1 MTQEEAAI
9 WIALNDVRCA
19 TLSCSPHE
27 REALAVGHLLSEGW
41 IDPRGTITGVEP
53 ADGPG
58 GSIGV
63 RVSATEARI
72 EEVQRL
78 RRHQLAHGCGARH
91 FLDCDPDALPRAD
104 GAEAGIDAVA
114 LLRSLFAAVDEAVP
128 GGGVHGVALSA
139 GSDLVVTACD
149 VARHCAVDRALGAG
163 ALAGVDLATVGL
175 VSTARISAA
184 MALKAARCRVG
195 WIASRSIATTLAS
208 EIAARFGIVLIERA
222 GGGSRVR

>member
-1 MTQEEAAI
+1 MSQEEAAV
-9 WIALNDVRCA
+9 WIALNEVHCA

-27 REALAVGHLLSEGW
+27 REALAAGHLLSEGW
-41 IDPRGTITGVEP
+41 IDTRGTITAIER
-53 ADGPG
+53 ATGPG

-72 EEVQRL
+72 EEMQRL
-78 RRHQLAHGCGARH
+78 LRHQLAHGCGARH
-91 FLDCDPDALPRAD
+91 FLDCDPDALPGSLGAGAD
-104 GAEAGIDAVA
+104 IDAVH
-114 LLRSLFAAVDEAVP
+114 LLRALFAAVDEAVQ
-128 GGGVHGVALSA
+128 GGGVHGVALSD
-139 GSDLVVTACD
+139 GSDLVVTAYD

-163 ALAGVDLATVGL
+163 GLAGVNLTASGL

-222 GGGSRVR
+222 GGGARVR